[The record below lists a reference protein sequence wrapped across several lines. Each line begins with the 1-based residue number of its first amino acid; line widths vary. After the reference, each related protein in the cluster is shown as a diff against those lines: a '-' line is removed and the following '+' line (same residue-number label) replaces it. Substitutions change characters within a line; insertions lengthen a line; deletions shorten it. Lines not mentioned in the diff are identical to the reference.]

1 MTTPLNVSDIFSH
14 DQNFQTIMKN
24 MLQTTFDVSF
34 DAIMI
39 TEAGPGYPIIYV
51 NTAFCKMTGYTIE
64 ELLGK
69 SPELLQG
76 DKSDQKV
83 LAELKEK
90 IEKGETF
97 HGKTVN
103 YRKDGAEFIME
114 WKIVP
119 IRNAENDISH
129 YLAIQRQIHDD
140 KLTYKP
146 HESQIP
152 FGQD

>member
-1 MTTPLNVSDIFSH
+1 
-14 DQNFQTIMKN
+14 MKN

-34 DAIMI
+34 DGIMI

-51 NTAFCKMTGYTIE
+51 NPAFCNMTGYRVE

-76 DKSDQKV
+76 DKSDQDV

-90 IEKGETF
+90 IERGHTF
-97 HGKTVN
+97 HGKTIN

-119 IRNAENDISH
+119 IRNAENAISH
-129 YLAIQRQIHDD
+129 YLAIQRQIQDD
-140 KLTYKP
+140 ELAYKP

-152 FGQD
+152 FSQK